1 MSKADLCPVCEGSGE
16 YIGEKCHGC
25 QGKGWV
31 NVPEFIIPRPKGKVK
46 PGDNGTNWEEAK

>member
-16 YIGEKCHGC
+16 YNGKECHGC

-31 NVPEFIIPRPKGKVK
+31 NILEFIIPRPKGKVK
-46 PGDNGTNWEEAK
+46 PGNNGTDWEEAK